1 LTGNSLFAIIL
12 LYNKGVDMSAKGTT
26 ADTKEKDKF
35 KDLLGSMDPKLDRE
49 VREKLITARVGL
61 LLRASFFGNLA
72 TRLKLVNADEWCT
85 TAGTDGRNFYY
96 NSRFVD
102 KLKPKEI
109 EFLFGHEVLHCVYD
123 HFGRQG
129 DRDAQLYNCA
139 ADYCVNSDLIKHRVG
154 EKITTVPCLY
164 DPKYDGKSSEEIY
177 DILYENA
184 EKIDINKLIE
194 QLLDDHMDG
203 DDEDGP
209 DGGDGKDGSGRPKI
223 SKSDRDAIR
232 DEIKEALL
240 AAAAASDGAGN
251 LPAGIKR
258 IIQDLTAPKMNWREL
273 LRMQLESTV
282 KSDYTWMRS
291 SRRGWHMDAVMPG
304 MKLDPMIDIAISID
318 ASGSMLDRMLKDFL
332 GEVAGIMEQFPN
344 YRIHV
349 LSFDTQVY
357 NPQQFDSENL
367 DDITGYEI
375 QGGGGTDF
383 DCVFNYFKENEIEP
397 KRHIMFTDG
406 YPCGSWGDEQ
416 YCDTVFIMHGT
427 TTIVPPFGQYAY
439 YEEESKH

>member
-1 LTGNSLFAIIL
+1 
-12 LYNKGVDMSAKGTT
+12 MSTATT
-26 ADTKEKDKF
+26 ANKKEADKF
-35 KDLLGSMDPKLDRE
+35 KDLIGPTDPKLDRE
-49 VREKLITARVGL
+49 VREQLITARVGL
-61 LLRASFFGNLA
+61 LLRAPFFGNLS
-72 TRLKLVNADEWCT
+72 TRLKLVNADEWCP
-85 TAGTDGRNFYY
+85 TAATDGRNFYY

-102 KLKPKEI
+102 MLKPKEV

-123 HFGRQG
+123 HFGRRG
-129 DRDAQLYNCA
+129 DRDPQLFNIA
-139 ADYCVNSDLIKHRVG
+139 NDYCVNGDLKKHRVG
-154 EKITTVPCLY
+154 EFITSVPCLY
-164 DPKYDGKSSEEIY
+164 DAKYEGMSSEEIY

-184 EKIDINKLIE
+184 EKIDISQLIDK
-194 QLLDDHMDG
+194 LLDEHLDG
-203 DDEDGP
+203 EGQDGGGSGDED
-209 DGGDGKDGSGRPKI
+209 DDQKKNGKGRPKI
-223 SKSDRDAIR
+223 SAEERQKIK
-232 DEIKEALL
+232 DEIKEAVL

-251 LPAGIKR
+251 LPAGVKR
-258 IIQDLTAPKMNWREL
+258 IIEDMTAPKMNWREL
-273 LRMQLESTV
+273 LRMQLESTI
-282 KSDYTWMRS
+282 KSDYTWMRN

-375 QGGGGTDF
+375 AGGGGTDF
-383 DCVFNYFKENEIEP
+383 DCVFQYFKENEIEP

-406 YPCGSWGDEQ
+406 YPNGSWGDEQ

-427 TTIVPPFGQYAY
+427 TSIVPPFGQYAY
-439 YEEESKH
+439 YEEESRH